1 MKYKHAVYVN
11 YANYRFE
18 SCPDYKLT
26 KKKTMSNFQLN
37 FNSAKKVISIT
48 LDNEE
53 GIFDLAR
60 LFKKLLDDAG
70 IPNKL
75 EEKDV
80 EAVQAT
86 EEPSN

>member
-1 MKYKHAVYVN
+1 
-11 YANYRFE
+11 
-18 SCPDYKLT
+18 
-26 KKKTMSNFQLN
+26 MSNFQLN

-48 LDNEE
+48 LDNED

-75 EEKDV
+75 EEKDIEPV
-80 EAVQAT
+80 EAV
-86 EEPSN
+86 EVENEKLD

>member
-1 MKYKHAVYVN
+1 
-11 YANYRFE
+11 
-18 SCPDYKLT
+18 
-26 KKKTMSNFQLN
+26 MSNFQLN

-53 GIFDLAR
+53 GLFDLAY

-75 EEKDV
+75 EEKDIEPA
-80 EAVQAT
+80 EAV
-86 EEPSN
+86 EVENDKLD

>member
-1 MKYKHAVYVN
+1 MA
-11 YANYRFE
+11 
-18 SCPDYKLT
+18 
-26 KKKTMSNFQLN
+26 NFQLN

-53 GIFDLAR
+53 GIFDLAY

-75 EEKDV
+75 EEKDIEPV
-80 EAVQAT
+80 EAVEVT
-86 EEPSN
+86 NDKLD

>member
-1 MKYKHAVYVN
+1 
-11 YANYRFE
+11 
-18 SCPDYKLT
+18 
-26 KKKTMSNFQLN
+26 MSNFQLN
-37 FNSAKKVISIT
+37 FNSTKKVISIT
-48 LDNEE
+48 LDNED
-53 GIFDLAR
+53 GIFDLAY

>member
-1 MKYKHAVYVN
+1 MA
-11 YANYRFE
+11 
-18 SCPDYKLT
+18 
-26 KKKTMSNFQLN
+26 NFQLN
-37 FNSAKKVISIT
+37 FNSEKKVISIT

-53 GIFDLAR
+53 GIFDLAY

-80 EAVQAT
+80 TPVEALQVAN
-86 EEPSN
+86 EKLD

>member
-1 MKYKHAVYVN
+1 
-11 YANYRFE
+11 
-18 SCPDYKLT
+18 
-26 KKKTMSNFQLN
+26 MSNFQLN

-48 LDNEE
+48 LDNED

-75 EEKDV
+75 EEKDIEPV
-80 EAVQAT
+80 EAVEVA
-86 EEPSN
+86 NDKLD

>member
-1 MKYKHAVYVN
+1 
-11 YANYRFE
+11 
-18 SCPDYKLT
+18 
-26 KKKTMSNFQLN
+26 MSNFQLN